1 MLHWLGSFVPKGGS
15 NNTGGDGDD
24 RITQQH
30 HHRRE
35 EFPRRGHRRHVAKA
49 HSGHRHDGIINRSAQ
64 IRELCVRC
72 ISLHDVHQCA
82 DAGNQDEDKEK
93 IDQNLVETPA
103 QRFQEKITFI
113 EKTEQAEHTKHAN
126 EPDGAKQKHIARSWE
141 DERQIRW
148 SGRDETDDAE
158 EAERIFSPRW
168 RAIESCHVV
177 EGEDYGKEVFQH
189 FECHL
194 KGMCE

>member
-1 MLHWLGSFVPKGGS
+1 MLHGFGSFIDKCS
-15 NNTGGDGDD
+15 CHNTGGDGDD

-35 EFPRRGHRRHVAKA
+35 EFSRRGHRRHVAKA

-82 DAGNQDEDKEK
+82 DAGDQDEDKEE

-113 EKTEQAEHTKHAN
+113 EKTEQTEHAKHAN
-126 EPDGAKQKHIARSWE
+126 EPDGAKQKHVARSGE

-148 SGRDETDDAE
+148 SGGDEIDDAE

-177 EGEDYGKEVFQH
+177 EGEDYGKEVFQ
-189 FECHL
+189 L
-194 KGMCE
+194 TKWVVS